1 MPASAAKHLQGGV
14 HLTPQQAKHLPP
26 AVHDE
31 FLNAFSHAL
40 HGVFL
45 WGMLMAVVP
54 FGLAWLLKEV
64 PLRTTLERPVE
75 LATQEAAAGA
85 TGSES
90 IAEPVAKT
98 AAAR

>member
-1 MPASAAKHLQGGV
+1 M
-14 HLTPQQAKHLPP
+14 HLTPQQAKQLPP

-54 FGLAWLLKEV
+54 FVLAWLLKEV
-64 PLRTTLERPVE
+64 PLRTTLARPAVVD
-75 LATQEAAAGA
+75 
-85 TGSES
+85 
-90 IAEPVAKT
+90 PVADA